1 MYLQRNKEGYV
12 YVAYNKGLKGLVKIG
27 ATTKDPLHRL
37 KVISNQS
44 VPYPFELLASFKS
57 CDCLG
62 FEQYVHQNLR
72 HHHVAKEFFKL
83 DKQKSVHLVEILG
96 STFQKKA
103 KRVIHDQ

>member
-12 YVAYNKGLKGLVKIG
+12 YVAYNKGLKGMVKIG

-37 KVISNQS
+37 KTISNQS
-44 VPYPFELLASFKS
+44 VPFPFELLASFKT

-62 FEQYVHQNLR
+62 FEQYTHQNLNKY
-72 HHHVAKEFFKL
+72 HVAKEFFKL
-83 DKQKSVHLVEILG
+83 TKYDSVRLVEMLG

-103 KRVIHDQ
+103 VRV

>member
-44 VPYPFELLASFKS
+44 VPYPFQLLASFKS

-62 FEQYVHQNLR
+62 FEQYVHQNLTR
-72 HHHVAKEFFKL
+72 YHVKKEFFKL
-83 DKQKSVHLVEILG
+83 DKSESVRLVEMLG
-96 STFQKKA
+96 STYQKKA
-103 KRVIHDQ
+103 TRV